1 MGAIEKRGETVKQ
14 KPIELDELTQRRHEL
29 ARLLGEH
36 RRTPGGTLTAE
47 ARRWLELE
55 QGHYAKSTD
64 NDLTTW
70 AAARARIEAAYA
82 LADERTA
89 ARQAAQDEARAAAEV
104 KAAEVEA
111 AIRAKIAAEVD
122 PVTQYKRAHAKR
134 TF

>member
-1 MGAIEKRGETVKQ
+1 MKQ
-14 KPIELDELTQRRHEL
+14 KPIELDELTARRHEL

-36 RRTPGGTLTAE
+36 RRTPGGTLAEE
-47 ARRWLELE
+47 ARRWLEME
-55 QGHYAKSTD
+55 QRHYDDGRD

-111 AIRAKIAAEVD
+111 AIRAKLAAEVD